1 MPSGPPGATE
11 VFVRFLISRPFLS
24 GKPVRFLL
32 VFNLAIALLS
42 VFMDVG
48 GMLLGFA
55 FVNAIA
61 AVLGYE
67 EDTNWKR
74 YMLTVVL
81 LLSQC
86 ATNVLP
92 SKGGSLLT
100 IGSFSGCPGDRRYGT
115 GHCMLHCFKSGNHHH
130 LCPLYSPCWQSL
142 IPHRSE
148 PDERTGCL
156 RTGEG
161 R

>member
-1 MPSGPPGATE
+1 MCC
-11 VFVRFLISRPFLS
+11 FLISRPFLS
-24 GKPVRFLL
+24 GKPQCGSCWWFI
-32 VFNLAIALLS
+32 LAIALLS

-48 GMLLGFA
+48 GMLLGSA

-92 SKGGSLLT
+92 PKAAL
-100 IGSFSGCPGDRRYGT
+100 F
-115 GHCMLHCFKSGNHHH
+115 
-130 LCPLYSPCWQSL
+130 
-142 IPHRSE
+142 
-148 PDERTGCL
+148 
-156 RTGEG
+156 
-161 R
+161 